1 MSENSEDM
9 ALDAL
14 LAATFKI
21 APELN
26 IEIVRQAY
34 AIERAHQFDDDN
46 AREMP
51 RKRLQKLVEDLVATG
66 APL

>member
-14 LAATFKI
+14 LAATSEI

-26 IEIVRQAY
+26 TEIVRQAY
-34 AIERAHQFDDDN
+34 AIERDHQFDV

-51 RKRLQKLVEDLVATG
+51 FRSLQKLVEDLVATG
-66 APL
+66 ASK